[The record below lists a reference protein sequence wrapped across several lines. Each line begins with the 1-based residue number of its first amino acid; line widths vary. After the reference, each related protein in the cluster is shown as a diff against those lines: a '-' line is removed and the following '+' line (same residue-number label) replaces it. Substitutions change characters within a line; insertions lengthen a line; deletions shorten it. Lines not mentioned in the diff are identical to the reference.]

1 MNLVHLHLLLNHLP
15 TIGTVIAIGLFIVS
29 LGGIHHDVRRVSL
42 GLFFVIAILSMP
54 AYMTGNA
61 AQEAIV
67 GQEGVSEAMMATHQE
82 AALLAF
88 LVMEITGLVAWFALW
103 QFRRTAVAGTW
114 VVPAILI
121 LSLVTFVLMARAA
134 TMGGEIRHPEIRA
147 EVAATEGTPAP
158 GGLFSGAS
166 IALFI
171 GNEPWAWPA
180 GETFHFIGLCLL
192 FGVALLINLRL
203 LGVLKNV
210 SFAALHRLLPLGILG
225 FAINTVTGMLF
236 FVGTPEQYTQNIAFY
251 WKVAFMMIA
260 SLSVLYL
267 TFFDEPWSVESGD
280 DAPVTAKIVAA
291 STIFLW
297 LGVLYCGRMLP
308 YLGNSF

>member
-1 MNLVHLHLLLNHLP
+1 MIMLN
-15 TIGTVIAIGLFIVS
+15 
-29 LGGIHHDVRRVSL
+29 
-42 GLFFVIAILSMP
+42 
-54 AYMTGNA
+54 
-61 AQEAIV
+61 
-67 GQEGVSEAMMATHQE
+67 GV
-82 AALLAF
+82 
-88 LVMEITGLVAWFALW
+88 
-103 QFRRTAVAGTW
+103 
-114 VVPAILI
+114 
-121 LSLVTFVLMARAA
+121 
-134 TMGGEIRHPEIRA
+134 
-147 EVAATEGTPAP
+147 
-158 GGLFSGAS
+158 
-166 IALFI
+166 
-171 GNEPWAWPA
+171 
-180 GETFHFIGLCLL
+180 IGLCLL
-192 FGVALLINLRL
+192 FGVALILNLRL

-225 FAINTVTGMLF
+225 FAINTLTGMLF

-267 TFFDEPWSVESGD
+267 TFFDEPWSVGSGD

>member
-1 MNLVHLHLLLNHLP
+1 MNLAHLHLLLNHLP
-15 TIGTVIAIGLFIVS
+15 TIGTVVAIGLFIVS
-29 LGGIHHDVRRVSL
+29 LGKIHHDVRRVSL
-42 GLFFVIAILSMP
+42 GLFFVIAVFSMP

-61 AQEAIV
+61 AQEAIL
-67 GQEGVSEAMMATHQE
+67 GQEGVSEAMMARHQE

-88 LVMEITGLVAWFALW
+88 LLMEITGLVAWFALW
-103 QFRRTAVAGTW
+103 QFRRTAVAASW
-114 VVPAILI
+114 VVPAMLI
-121 LSLVTFVLMARAA
+121 FSIVTFVLMARAA

-147 EVAATEGTPAP
+147 EVAATEAQ

-166 IALFI
+166 IQTFI
-171 GNEPWAWPA
+171 GNQPWAWPA
-180 GETFHFIGLCLL
+180 AETLHFIGLCLL
-192 FGVALLINLRL
+192 FGAAFVINLRL
-203 LGVLKNV
+203 LGVLKNM
-210 SFAALHRLLPLGILG
+210 SFAALHRLLPVGILG
-225 FAINTVTGMLF
+225 FAINTLTGMLF
-236 FVGTPEQYTQNIAFY
+236 FVGTPEQYTQNGAFY

-267 TFFDEPWSVESGD
+267 TLFDEPWNVGSGD